1 MATEL
6 HPALIGALYDATF
19 LEGGATV
26 SIADDGEVGVPAT
39 GFAVSATPLDFT
51 AQADEDPTRF
61 FDVLLDVLADFNPPA
76 LGVWLEPGT
85 RKIYIDPVEIY
96 EQREDALAV
105 AHARDELAIY
115 DLSTQQVIPVT
126 DGSTA
131 GYEGYEN

>member
-26 SIADDGEVGVPAT
+26 EISETGEVDIPET
-39 GFAVSATPLDFT
+39 GYVVSATPMDFT
-51 AQADEDPTRF
+51 AQADEDPSKF
-61 FDVLLDVLADFNPPA
+61 FDVLVDVLTDFDPPA

-131 GYEGYEN
+131 GYEGYEG